1 MNSVPLFV
9 WLGHG
14 EFAHSRVF
22 HRISFCLLLAVVSLR
37 AATVEYPVKPIKV
50 IVPFAPGGGSDT
62 FVRIIQTGVKANDL
76 MAQPFTVI
84 NVPGAGGT
92 IGSRRVKNAFADGY
106 TFLNLH
112 DGIMS
117 AKHSGQALYGPEA
130 FRPVAATGRA
140 GTMICV
146 AGGSSYQ
153 TLREVME
160 AAKKDPKKVSFGA
173 NFGATSH
180 FAGLRLEHMFPGAE
194 FNFIPAGGGAKRFA
208 RMKGDNLDVSTF
220 TVAEFVGF
228 REGGLRAVAILSEER
243 HQAFPDVM
251 TAKEQGIDVIW
262 DAVQYWW
269 APKNTPDEAVEYF
282 AEVLESALETPEVK
296 KRFEELYFE
305 PLFASGDALDEL
317 ISQREARVADLSIR
331 KPIELPNFPRAV
343 TIVLVCLGLGALW
356 QQFRSAEKIT
366 GLAAAEWKSVAIG
379 MGCLTAYAVLL
390 GSGLAPF
397 WVATVVFAVG
407 LGGILMRGGRK
418 RLAALVVT
426 SLVVAIGCQLVF
438 TKWLVV
444 DLP

>member
-1 MNSVPLFV
+1 MVRRQNTIGSLKLSLHTP
-9 WLGHG
+9 
-14 EFAHSRVF
+14 RVF
-22 HRISFCLLLAVVSLR
+22 FRIACLFCVASQLLA
-37 AATVEYPVKPIKV
+37 AKTEYPVKPIKV
-50 IVPFAPGGGSDT
+50 VVPFAPGGGSDT
-62 FVRIIQTGVKANDL
+62 FVRIIQTGVKANGL
-76 MAQPFTVI
+76 MEQPFTVI

-146 AGGSSYQ
+146 AGGSPYQ

-160 AAKKDPKKVSFGA
+160 AAKKEPKKVSFGA

-208 RMKGDNLDVSTF
+208 RMKGDKLDVSTF
-220 TVAEFVGF
+220 TVAEYIGF
-228 REGGLRAVAILSEER
+228 REGGLRAVAILAEER
-243 HQAFPDVM
+243 HPAFPDVM
-251 TAKEQGIDVIW
+251 TAKEQGINVIW
-262 DAVQYWW
+262 DSVQYWW
-269 APKNTPDEAVEYF
+269 APKNTPDEAVDYF
-282 AEVLESALETPEVK
+282 AKVLAGALKTPEVT

-305 PLFASGDALDEL
+305 PLFASGEALDKL
-317 ISQREARVADLSIR
+317 IAEREARVADLSIR
-331 KPIELPNFPRAV
+331 KPIELPDFPRAV

-356 QQFRSAEKIT
+356 QQLRSGEKIST
-366 GLAAAEWKSVAIG
+366 LSGADWKSVAIG
-379 MGCLTAYAVLL
+379 LGCLIAYAILL
-390 GSGLAPF
+390 GSGMAPF
-397 WVATVVFAVG
+397 WLATVVFAIG
-407 LGGILMRGGRK
+407 LGWFLMSTGRK
-418 RLAALVVT
+418 HWAALVVT